1 MRKQSGI
8 SLVELMVSITVGLV
22 LLAGVTQLFLS
33 SNLTFSTQNA
43 MSRVQETGRLAIEF
57 LSEDI
62 RMAGYVGCANPSRHS
77 GSGDIENFL
86 NDGHLIGYRYDVAVE
101 GEDSSKDVDGFPDQV
116 LADTDAILIRSAFG
130 SGVGVAQMNDPTQ
143 VFVENTGV
151 ESGGCDKGKDKYS
164 GFCEGDIVVISSCSY
179 VRIFQA
185 TGFVGGS
192 SSETI
197 AIQHSDTA
205 SFEPGN
211 KTAVWG
217 DQTTDGQ
224 NSFGEDAQVIGFE
237 STFYYIADGTSRRPS
252 LFRKIDDEDPQ
263 ELLEG
268 VEDMQITYGLDNDG
282 DDVIDA
288 YQTANQIVS
297 LSDWSNVT
305 SVRLDLLVAS
315 IEDNVLQ
322 EAQPYTFN
330 GEVVNNPGDR
340 RLRQVFTSVVT
351 IRSRVP

>member
-1 MRKQSGI
+1 MREQSGI

-77 GSGDIENFL
+77 GSGDMKNFL
-86 NDGHLIGYRYDVAVE
+86 NDSDLISYRYDVAVE
-101 GEDSSKDVDGFPDQV
+101 GEDSSKDVAGFPNAA
-116 LADTDAILIRSAFG
+116 LAGTDAILIRSAFG
-130 SGVGVAQMNDPTQ
+130 SGVGVADMSNPTQ
-143 VFVENTGV
+143 IFVENTGV
-151 ESGGCDKGKDKYS
+151 ESGECDEGKDKYS
-164 GFCEGDIVVISSCSY
+164 GFCEGDIVVVSSCSY
-179 VRIFQA
+179 VRVFQA
-185 TGFVGGS
+185 TGFVGAS
-192 SSETI
+192 TSETI
-197 AIQHSDTA
+197 GIQHSDIA

-211 KTAVWG
+211 KVAVWG
-217 DQTTDGQ
+217 AETTDGH
-224 NSFGEDAQVIGFE
+224 NSFGKDAQVINLE
-237 STFYYIADGTSRRPS
+237 STFYYIANGTSGRPS
-252 LFRKIDDEDPQ
+252 LFREVNGEQQ

-268 VEDMQITYGLDNDG
+268 VEDMQITYGLDIND

-288 YQTANQIVS
+288 YQTAEKIGSILDWKKVS
-297 LSDWSNVT
+297 T
-305 SVRLDLLVAS
+305 VRLDLLVAS
-315 IEDNVLQ
+315 IEDSVLQ
-322 EAQPYTFN
+322 EAQPYTFD
-330 GEVVNNPGDR
+330 GKVINNPGDR